1 MNMGFWF
8 FMLICDLL
16 IPAILMIAGRMM
28 WKHCPKTINMAYG
41 YRTKRSMTNMETWKF
56 AYDYCGKL
64 WWKLGFILLI
74 PSCLIHIP
82 FYGSSDDVIGTL
94 GVYVSTIQTIV
105 LITSIIPVEIALRK
119 TFSKDGVRKDS
130 CKF

>member
-1 MNMGFWF
+1 MKNM
-8 FMLICDLL
+8 D
-16 IPAILMIAGRMM
+16 
-28 WKHCPKTINMAYG
+28 
-41 YRTKRSMTNMETWKF
+41 TWKF
-56 AYDYCGKL
+56 AHQYAGKL